1 MSVNGVIPSKR
12 APRGDVTF
20 RPKEVADAHVCIIE
34 GAVPGAGGDLWPVN
48 CSTASVDASFIAD
61 EGLDAATAAVPS
73 AAKAAAA
80 EVADTAEIKVATWA
94 MERQAVPAPAL
105 GDEACA
111 PAGQAMPPQ
120 ALPPLMP
127 LTKTATG

>member
-1 MSVNGVIPSKR
+1 
-12 APRGDVTF
+12 
-20 RPKEVADAHVCIIE
+20 
-34 GAVPGAGGDLWPVN
+34 
-48 CSTASVDASFIAD
+48 VDASFIAD
-61 EGLDAATAAVPS
+61 EGLDAATAAVSS

-94 MERQAVPAPAL
+94 MVRQAEPAPAL
-105 GDEACA
+105 GAKACA
-111 PAGQAMPPQ
+111 PAGLAMPPQ